1 MGADNIGRYQLSNEE
16 LKEAFAFTGSGTKP
30 VLEGLLAKEF
40 DENSQS
46 QVLALLWHIRL
57 QKQNAIRGV
66 EIDGDFS
73 WRLSGLTDREQT
85 ALEEFMPGLK
95 DAPYTAKPHVLQEDV
110 MAAIIDAPPKP
121 VVKKVQPKRKRT
133 RR

>member
-1 MGADNIGRYQLSNEE
+1 M
-16 LKEAFAFTGSGTKP
+16 
-30 VLEGLLAKEF
+30 
-40 DENSQS
+40 
-46 QVLALLWHIRL
+46 ALLWHIKL
-57 QKQNAIRGV
+57 QIMNSIRGV

-73 WRLSGLTDREQT
+73 WRLSGLTNTEQA

-110 MAAIIDAPPKP
+110 MAAIIDAPSKP
-121 VVKKVQPKRKRT
+121 VVTKVQPPKRKRT